1 MGGLKMKILYHYQDI
16 KAEIKNIQDSIN
28 YYEKL
33 LHQEDLSELDYYKNT
48 KYMGIKFISTIFSIV
63 EKEVC
68 KKETA
73 HRLNHNIVREL
84 LAKEETKLLEKQNQI
99 DNIDNALA
107 VLSSE
112 DIYIIKCKFF
122 HRMKYKDITINFNTR
137 FRYYLT
143 EQTIKK
149 RVNNSIKKMTTII
162 NPVYFSTVLI

>member
-1 MGGLKMKILYHYQDI
+1 MGGLEMEILYHYQDI
-16 KAEIKNIQDSIN
+16 KAEIKNIQDNIK

-33 LHQEDLSELDYYKNT
+33 LKQEDLSELDYYKNLQ
-48 KYMGIKFISTIFSIV
+48 YMGIKYISTIFSIV

-73 HRLNHNIVREL
+73 HKLNHNIIREL
-84 LAKEETKLLEKQNQI
+84 KAKEETKILERQNQI

-107 VLSSE
+107 ILSSE

-122 HRMKYKDITINFNTR
+122 HMMKYKDITINFNTR

-149 RVNNSIKKMTTII
+149 RVKNSIKKMTTII

>member
-1 MGGLKMKILYHYQDI
+1 VNILYLYQDI
-16 KAEIKNIQDSIN
+16 KCDIKNIIDTIA

-33 LHQEDLSELDYYKNT
+33 LQQEDLSELDYYKNIQ
-48 KYMGIKFISTIFSIV
+48 YMGIKYISTIFSIV
-63 EKEVC
+63 EKTVC

-73 HRLNHNIVREL
+73 HRLNHDTIREL
-84 LAKEETKLLEKQNQI
+84 KAKEETKLLEKQNQL

-107 VLSSE
+107 ILSSE

-122 HRMKYKDITINFNTR
+122 HRMKYKDITLNFNKR
-137 FRYYLT
+137 FKYYLT

-149 RVNNSIKKMTTII
+149 RVKNSIKKMTTII